1 MGTEFL
7 NRSKKTIDKRIDM
20 QRAAL
25 ATPDLFTVRPGTR
38 PRSYVA
44 SIIGGA
50 NVSGG
55 ESLIAEVW
63 GRSVK
68 LRRGNSVVISLDNPT
83 DEVIAAIENSGGAAN
98 GIVGRVHRFSG
109 KADVTLC

>member
-1 MGTEFL
+1 MGNEFL
-7 NRSKKTIDKRIDM
+7 SRTKKTIDKRIDM

-25 ATPDLFTVRPGTR
+25 ATPDLFTVQPGSR

-44 SIIGGA
+44 TITAGA
-50 NVSGG
+50 NIAVG

-63 GRSVK
+63 NGSVK
-68 LRRGNSVVISLDNPT
+68 MRRGNEVIVSLDNPT
-83 DEVIAAIENSGGAAN
+83 NESIAAIENSGGAAN
-98 GIVGRVHRFSG
+98 GVVCRVHRFSG